1 MTEQEMVRAVVAEM
15 RAADLVTTLR
25 HAVAG
30 DAHWRLEA
38 KQLLA
43 DIDNGVLRPGGLE
56 ALREVDARKRAAEIM
71 GDLVDG

>member
-30 DAHWRLEA
+30 DAYWRVEA
-38 KQLLA
+38 KNLLA
-43 DIDNGVLRPGGLE
+43 DIDNGVLRPMPE
-56 ALREVDARKRAAEIM
+56 RAA
-71 GDLVDG
+71 